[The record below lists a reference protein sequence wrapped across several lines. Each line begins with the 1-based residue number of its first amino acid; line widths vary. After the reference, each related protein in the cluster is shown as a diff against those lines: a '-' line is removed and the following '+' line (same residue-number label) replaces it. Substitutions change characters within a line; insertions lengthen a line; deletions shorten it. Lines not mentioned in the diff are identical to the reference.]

1 MLIEC
6 IDPYKQTLYSFRPE
20 EGQGTKVSQVGKERV
35 EEKRKKKKRKKK
47 NCKKI
52 RKMTNGPKKRGG

>member
-35 EEKRKKKKRKKK
+35 EEKRKKKKE
-47 NCKKI
+47 
-52 RKMTNGPKKRGG
+52 KKRIVKRYEK